1 MVCKHCGNLLR
12 EDAVVC
18 DQCGAEI
25 RVQHAASGASGR
37 RQGKAET
44 AQPERVGSMAV
55 PEAQPYVSDAV
66 MESRRRP
73 RSEGAS
79 RTDNRRGTPPPP
91 TDGSHMGR
99 VKREQT
105 RPVRRMM
112 INWAMVW
119 TIVLALCFVGAIGG
133 YVFLKKTDAGQLILA
148 RMGKEANAQALWT
161 YGQELLDQ
169 GYVEKAIQTYEAAYE
184 LEPDR
189 EDIYS
194 RLEQMADAYEAGGYA
209 AKAEQTYIKM
219 YSEVDKE
226 NVFAYQA
233 IVRMLQDQDR
243 RMELSSFLQL
253 AYENT
258 GDSSFRRQR
267 EDLIPSTP
275 TTDKEA
281 GSLMLEQD
289 IQLISAEDYDIYY
302 VFGEEGQLP
311 EDGTLYTGK
320 IHLTEGT
327 HILRAVAVSND
338 LVSDELSVKYTI
350 NLPVPTAPYASLA
363 SGEYKQRQRIWLRYQ
378 ESEGTPDYGDQESK
392 DITIYYTLDGQ
403 TPTSNSPIYTGEPFY
418 LPDGKVTVKA
428 VAVNGYGKVSNVM
441 ERTYKIGTLSKTY
454 FGSNDTFSEFTLL
467 KTTREAFEKKF
478 GAPQSEQAITEE
490 TMPGSCVQCSYS
502 WGQARFVMSESGYVL
517 YFFETNNSSI
527 TAPRKLK
534 IGASAEDITGK
545 YRDVGQTYDQNGD
558 RSLYYDDQNGTMGKL
573 YALDGNATRI
583 DYRYTRKEDSAKVI
597 LSFYLQNDKT
607 VKIGIRA
614 EY

>member
-18 DQCGAEI
+18 DQCGAEV
-25 RVQHAASGASGR
+25 RPPQSGQGVSGR
-37 RQGKAET
+37 RQGKASAERP
-44 AQPERVGSMAV
+44 QRVGSAV
-55 PEAQPYVSDAV
+55 LPESQPYRADAV
-66 MESRRRP
+66 VESRRRP

-79 RTDNRRGTPPPP
+79 RTDNRRGTYASPA
-91 TDGSHMGR
+91 TGSQMGR
-99 VKREQT
+99 ERRERK

-112 INWAMVW
+112 INWALVW
-119 TIVLALCFVGAIGG
+119 TVLLVLCFVALIGG
-133 YVFLKKTDAGQLILA
+133 YVFLKKTDAGQLMLA
-148 RMGKEANAQALWT
+148 RMGKDADAQALWT

-169 GYVEKAIQTYEAAYE
+169 GYVEKSIQTFEQAYE
-184 LEPDR
+184 MDPER

-194 RLEQMADAYEAGGYA
+194 RLEQLADAYEAGGYA
-209 AKAEQTYIKM
+209 AKAEQVYTKM
-219 YSEVDKE
+219 YTEVDPD

-253 AYENT
+253 AYEKT
-258 GDSSFRRQR
+258 GDTSFRRQR
-267 EDLIPSTP
+267 EELIPTTP
-275 TTDKEA
+275 TTDIQA

-302 VFGEEGQLP
+302 LLGEEGQLP

-327 HILRAVAVSND
+327 HLLRAVAVSND

-350 NLPVPTAPYASLA
+350 NLPVPAAPYASLA
-363 SGEYKQRQRIWLRYQ
+363 PGEYKQRQRIWLRYQ
-378 ESEGTPDYGDQESK
+378 EPEGTPDYGDQASK
-392 DITIYYTLDGQ
+392 DITIYYTLDSQ

-441 ERTYKIGTLSKTY
+441 ERTYKIGKLTKTY
-454 FGSNDTFSEFTLL
+454 FGADDKFSEFTLL
-467 KTTREAFEKKF
+467 TTTKDAFEKKF
-478 GAPQSEQAITEE
+478 GSPASETEITDANMAGNCLKC
-490 TMPGSCVQCSYS
+490 TYS
-502 WGQARFVMSESGYVL
+502 WGEARFVMSEKGYII
-517 YFFETNNSSI
+517 YAFETNSSSI

-534 IGASAEDITGK
+534 IGASESDITAK
-545 YRDVGQTYDQNGD
+545 FRDVGQTYDQNGD

-573 YALDGNATRI
+573 YALGGSSSRI
-583 DYRYTRKEDSAKVI
+583 DYRYTRKEDGARVT

-614 EY
+614 EN